1 MRIAIIGAGN
11 VGKTLGRRLRAK
23 GHAVRPPPRVRG
35 ATSPSS
41 WRGVKMPRTTS
52 RELGQSILR
61 ERSDRAMLQRR
72 PVIVS

>member
-23 GHAVRPPPRVRG
+23 GHAVRPPRVRG